1 MTLELQSLAVVGH
14 PIAHSLSPALH
25 KAAYSQLGLA
35 WNYEAV
41 DVAPGEFDAFL
52 ASCDSSLRGVSVTM
66 PHKGSALL
74 AANTVDLLSEQTGSV
89 NTLLC
94 EYDNDGVRSLRG
106 FNTDVFGI
114 VNALRDNQREH
125 ARHVAVIGSGATASS
140 AVAAAAELGAEHVSI
155 IARTQQKAFYLETVG
170 QKCGVNVSVLSIE
183 DLASISEVDVAIST
197 LPGDVVQSLAS
208 LSRTL
213 QATLL
218 DVAYSPWPSARAGE
232 WASAGGEVVSG
243 LRMLAHQALMQV
255 RIFVGGS
262 PFEVLPEEEAVKSA
276 MFASVGLETL

>member
-1 MTLELQSLAVVGH
+1 
-14 PIAHSLSPALH
+14 
-25 KAAYSQLGLA
+25 
-35 WNYEAV
+35 
-41 DVAPGEFDAFL
+41 
-52 ASCDSSLRGVSVTM
+52 M
-66 PHKGSALL
+66 PHKVSALK
-74 AANTVDLLSEQTGSV
+74 AAVSVDLLSEQTGSV

-94 EYDNDGVRSLRG
+94 EYDNAGDRLLRG

-114 VNALRDNQREH
+114 VNALRDNQRDN

-140 AVAAAAELGAEHVSI
+140 AVAAAAELGAEHVTI
-155 IARTQQKAFYLETVG
+155 IARTPQKAFYLETVG
-170 QKCGVNVSVLSIE
+170 QECGVNVSVQSIAE
-183 DLASISEVDVAIST
+183 IHMITEVDVAIST
-197 LPGDVVQSLAS
+197 LPGDVVQSLSA
-208 LSRTL
+208 LSRSP

-262 PFEVLPEEEAVKSA
+262 PFEELQNEEVVKSA
-276 MFASVGLETL
+276 MFAAVGLESL

>member
-1 MTLELQSLAVVGH
+1 MTSEVRTLAVVGH

-25 KAAYSQLGLA
+25 QAAYSQLGLA
-35 WNYEAV
+35 WSYEAV
-41 DVAPGEFDAFL
+41 DVAPEEFDSFV
-52 ASCDSSLRGVSVTM
+52 ASRDSSLRGISITM
-66 PHKGSALL
+66 PHKVSALR
-74 AANTVDLLSEQTGSV
+74 AANNVDVISERTGSV

-94 EYDNDGVRSLRG
+94 EYNDDGERLLRG

-114 VNALRDNQREH
+114 VNALRDSQRTNS
-125 ARHVAVIGSGATASS
+125 RHVAVIGNGATASS
-140 AVAAAAELGAEHVSI
+140 AVAAAAELGAEHVTI
-155 IARTQQKAFYLETVG
+155 IARTTQKAFYLETVG
-170 QKCGVNVSVLSIE
+170 QECGVNVSVHSIA
-183 DLASISEVDVAIST
+183 DIHMISEVDVAIST
-197 LPGDVVQSLAS
+197 LPGDVVQSLSA
-208 LSRTL
+208 LSRSP

-262 PFEVLPEEEAVKSA
+262 PFEELQNEEAVKSA
-276 MFASVGLETL
+276 MFAAVGLESL